1 MRKVLAGALPVALAA
16 TALAGG
22 ATANGG
28 KGDRSAAKTA
38 GAVRVTVAAGQDERF
53 AFSAKDR
60 GAAAD
65 DRGKLH
71 YRNATAG
78 FSYRARL
85 ACVRVEGQ
93 TARFGYVIPSKNRVP
108 AAIRGLGIVVQVVDN
123 GSPGAGKDTVGYVS
137 GPAAIAAACDT
148 TAVPSA
154 AAIMSGNVKVK
165 AAGASTKASRKD
177 RKHRKH
183 RKDRDGDD

>member
-22 ATANGG
+22 AAANGG
-28 KGDRSAAKTA
+28 KGDRSSAKTA

-53 AFSAKDR
+53 AFSARDR
-60 GAAAD
+60 GAAAE

-85 ACVRVEGQ
+85 ACVRVEGR
-93 TARFGYVIPSKNRVP
+93 TARFGYVIPTSDRIP
-108 AAIRGLGIVVQVVDN
+108 SAIRGLGIVVQVVDN

-137 GPAAIAAACDT
+137 GAAAIAAACDS

-154 AAIMSGNVKVK
+154 AAIASGNVKVK
-165 AAGASTKASRKD
+165 AAGASTSKPKG
-177 RKHRKH
+177 RKH
-183 RKDRDGDD
+183 RKDKHDD